1 MRKERWEKKYEDKR
15 NWREQREGVGA
26 PYVFHECLKVFLAY
40 LHVLLNT
47 NYRGRNGFL
56 RGLSR
61 LISFDVPDY
70 TTICRRVNKI
80 AIEIKKTLISYKDKE
95 VVVYLDS
102 SGAKVTNRGEWMRQK
117 WKVRRGWIKVHI
129 AVDDKNKQVVGIE
142 ATDESISDTKEFKN
156 LVGQSVENVEDKG
169 GEVVQASADGAYDA
183 NDNFEFLEAH
193 NIIPAIKIRKNEG
206 PTYRSKNPRK
216 GYAREFR
223 ELGYEGWRDKYK
235 YGRRWYAEST
245 FSAVKR
251 KFGEFVRAT
260 KVKNMFN
267 EIKLKYILY
276 NAILKYDV
284 THTPFFASL
293 V

>member
-1 MRKERWEKKYEDKR
+1 M
-15 NWREQREGVGA
+15 
-26 PYVFHECLKVFLAY
+26 
-40 LHVLLNT
+40 
-47 NYRGRNGFL
+47 
-56 RGLSR
+56 
-61 LISFDVPDY
+61 
-70 TTICRRVNKI
+70 
-80 AIEIKKTLISYKDKE
+80 
-95 VVVYLDS
+95 
-102 SGAKVTNRGEWMRQK
+102 
-117 WKVRRGWIKVHI
+117 
-129 AVDDKNKQVVGIE
+129 
-142 ATDESISDTKEFKN
+142 
-156 LVGQSVENVEDKG
+156 ENVEEKG

-235 YGRRWYAEST
+235 EST

-284 THTPFFASL
+284 THTSFFASL